1 MVRGAGDGAKFLRE
15 RVGEGDE
22 VDPLALDRQAAGI
35 EAREVEQLRGELR
48 QAIDLLADGGAQL
61 RLRLWIQLSICH
73 QLEEAAKGEERGA
86 QLVRRVGDEFPPR
99 VLELGQA
106 LPHPLEGGSQL
117 AKLIPSR
124 IDDGLTEVTAR
135 DPIGCPFE
143 PPDPAG

>member
-1 MVRGAGDGAKFLRE
+1 MVRGAGDGAEFLRE
-15 RVGEGDE
+15 RVGETDE

-48 QAIDLLADGGAQL
+48 QAVDLLAHGGHEL
-61 RLRLWIQLSICH
+61 RLRLWIQLFIRH
-73 QLEEAAKGEERGA
+73 QLEEATEGEERGA
-86 QLVRRVGDEFPPR
+86 QLVRRVGDEFPPC
-99 VLELGQA
+99 VFEWGQA

-124 IDDGLTEVTAR
+124 IDEGLAEVTAR

-143 PPDPAG
+143 PS